1 MSRNPRLLPLLS
13 GAPVD
18 RLGRTIRDVR
28 LSVTDRCNF
37 RCGYCMPAEVF
48 GPDFAFLPR
57 AELLT
62 FEEIAL
68 VARALV
74 ELGARTLRIT
84 GGEPLVRRDLDQL
97 VALLR
102 AIKVP
107 SDEGEPSGGEERES
121 IDLALTTNGSLL
133 APLAAPLRG
142 AGLDRITVSLDS
154 LDPAIAARM
163 SGSALPLDRVL
174 EGIAAASAAGFAP
187 IKLNAVVRRGMNDA
201 GIGALVDFARE
212 GGHTMRFIEYMD
224 VGSSNGWRL
233 DEVVPA
239 SEILAA
245 IDARHP
251 VEPIAPSRPG
261 EVATRYRYRDGA
273 GEVGVIAS
281 VSAPFCGDCTRARV
295 SADGHLYTCL
305 FATEGLALKPHLRPV
320 ADGGAL
326 RAALAG
332 RWEARDD
339 RYSELR
345 GAATSAGTAVTAG
358 RVEMFRVGG

>member
-1 MSRNPRLLPLLS
+1 MPRTARSLPVYS

-18 RLGRTIRDVR
+18 TLQRPLRDVR

-68 VARALV
+68 VARELV
-74 ELGARTLRIT
+74 ALGARTLRIT
-84 GGEPLVRRDLDQL
+84 GGEPLVRRDLEQL

-102 AIKVP
+102 ALDASVELNGAP
-107 SDEGEPSGGEERES
+107 L
-121 IDLALTTNGSLL
+121 DLALTTNGSLL
-133 APLAAPLRG
+133 AKLAAPLRA

-154 LDPAIAARM
+154 LNPATFAQM
-163 SGSALPLDRVL
+163 SGSALPLSSVL
-174 EGIAAASAAGFAP
+174 EGIDAARAAGFSQ
-187 IKLNAVVRRGMNDA
+187 IKLNAVVRRGLNDTELP
-201 GIGALVDFARE
+201 ALVDFARR
-212 GGHTMRFIEYMD
+212 GGHTLRLIEYMD
-224 VGSSNGWRL
+224 VGTTNGWRL

-239 SEILAA
+239 AEIVAS
-245 IDARHP
+245 IHARHP
-251 VEPIAPSRPG
+251 LEPLAASRPG
-261 EVATRYRYRDGA
+261 EVANRYRFADGG
-273 GEVGVIAS
+273 GEIGVIAS
-281 VSAPFCGDCTRARV
+281 VTAPFCGDCTRARV

-305 FATEGLALKPHLRPV
+305 FASEGTELKGYLRP
-320 ADGGAL
+320 APDQARLREAL
-326 RAALAG
+326 RA
-332 RWEARDD
+332 RWTARDD

-345 GAATSAGTAVTAG
+345 DAQTAAPLP